1 MEESKSPDRDGR
13 GDKDATVNLVEWT
26 YEYIN
31 NRYGLKN
38 VADKKFTQFIGSIL
52 KYSAQYPRFWVFGR
66 FMQLFDE
73 LNEQDLKLYV
83 DIVHNMFKSVLNFQ
97 IMEQD
102 EMVLVPTARALDYFR
117 VSFASRLTNTSMTHC
132 LKIIRQK

>member
-1 MEESKSPDRDGR
+1 
-13 GDKDATVNLVEWT
+13 
-26 YEYIN
+26 
-31 NRYGLKN
+31 
-38 VADKKFTQFIGSIL
+38 
-52 KYSAQYPRFWVFGR
+52 
-66 FMQLFDE
+66 MQLFDE

-97 IMEQD
+97 ILEQD

-117 VSFASRLTNTSMTHC
+117 VSFASRLTSTSMTHC